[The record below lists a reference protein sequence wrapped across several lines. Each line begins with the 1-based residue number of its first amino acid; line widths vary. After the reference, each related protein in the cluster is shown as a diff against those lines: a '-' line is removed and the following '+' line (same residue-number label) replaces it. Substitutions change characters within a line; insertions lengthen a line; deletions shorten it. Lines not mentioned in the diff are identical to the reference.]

1 MVSLKNIEITGYQ
14 LELMKKEEFL
24 ERSGDISGEFIRNS
38 FVVFPERFI
47 IDPVDEQSDSDL
59 FYRLEEMSR
68 RVTLI
73 AGSLI
78 VRERGN
84 LYNRSYV
91 YHRGKMIGYQDKIVP
106 FNREKSRITP
116 GRVIKVFSCDDI
128 TFSVPVCY
136 DLDFPFFSKI
146 SSMNGVRIIFN
157 PSLIRRDFHDE
168 WHQYMVTRALENRIA
183 VLSVN
188 SLTEQFNGDSIFVQ
202 TYVEDDGVRIT
213 RTDLGKERR
222 KSLTFIPGNINAKFI
237 QRHEEDPGIYSFP
250 VKKINY

>member
-1 MVSLKNIEITGYQ
+1 MESLKNVDITGYQ
-14 LELMKKEEFL
+14 LEIMKKEQFIEG
-24 ERSGDISGEFIRNS
+24 SIDISGEFIKNS
-38 FVVFPERFI
+38 IVVFPERFI
-47 IDPVDEQSDSDL
+47 IDPVDEQRDSDL
-59 FYRLEEMSR
+59 FETFREISR

-78 VRERGN
+78 VRERES

-91 YHRGKMIGYQDKIVP
+91 YHKGRMVGYQDKIVP

-116 GRVIKVFSCDDI
+116 GRVIKVFSGEDL

-146 SSMNGVRIIFN
+146 SSLNGVRIIFN
-157 PSLIRRDFHDE
+157 PSLIRGDFHEE

-183 VLSVN
+183 VLSLN

-202 TYVEDDGVRIT
+202 TYVEDDGVRIKK
-213 RTDLGKERR
+213 TDFGKER
-222 KSLTFIPGNINAKFI
+222 KKNVSFSTGNINDKFT

>member
-1 MVSLKNIEITGYQ
+1 MEPLKNIEISGYQ
-14 LELMKKEEFL
+14 LEIMKKVDFI
-24 ERSGDISGEFIRNS
+24 ERSSDISADFTRNS

-47 IDPVDEQSDSDL
+47 IDPVDEQKDSDL
-59 FYRLEEMSR
+59 FETLREISR
-68 RVTLI
+68 NVTLI

-78 VRERGN
+78 VREREN

-91 YHRGKMIGYQDKIVP
+91 YRRGRMVGYQDKIVP

-116 GRVIKVFSCDDI
+116 GRVIKVFSCEEL
-128 TFSVPVCY
+128 TYSVPVCY
-136 DLDFPFFSKI
+136 DIDFPFFSKI
-146 SSMNGVRIIFN
+146 SSINGARIIFN

-168 WHQYMVTRALENRIA
+168 WHQYMITRALENRIA
-183 VLSVN
+183 VLSIN

-202 TYVEDDGVRIT
+202 TYMEDDGVRIK
-213 RTDLGKERR
+213 RSDFGRERR
-222 KSLTFIPGNINAKFI
+222 KNVSFNTGNINDKFT